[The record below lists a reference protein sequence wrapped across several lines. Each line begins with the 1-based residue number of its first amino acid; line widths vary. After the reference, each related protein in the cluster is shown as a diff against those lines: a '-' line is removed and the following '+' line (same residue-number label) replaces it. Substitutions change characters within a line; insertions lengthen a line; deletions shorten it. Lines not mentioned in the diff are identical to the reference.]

1 LNIKVVG
8 QASTKLKGKASRMLA
23 AKAALACR
31 FDALCEESSSDLGL
45 EHRAKVEAR
54 IRMLEGGH
62 QHKVVNTVSLN
73 N

>member
-1 LNIKVVG
+1 
-8 QASTKLKGKASRMLA
+8 MLA

-62 QHKVVNTVSLN
+62 QYKVGRIKESLLN
-73 N
+73 LSKIRFLTLVH